1 MQHLVRQDK
10 KQDQENRFRL
20 FQKSWMRPVT
30 MLLAMAAFAG
40 GVRLGT
46 QPAQSMNDKRVFP
59 TVSDRPLDANLAM
72 HGQQAKEKILEQLNL
87 ERKRQMSADSALLL
101 KLAADLKA
109 EVDRTDK
116 DMLSITVIR
125 QANEIEKLAHNVRE
139 KMKASVTN

>member
-1 MQHLVRQDK
+1 MRHSVRLGKRQDL
-10 KQDQENRFRL
+10 ENRFRL
-20 FQKSWMRPVT
+20 FQKGWMRPAA

-40 GVRLGT
+40 SVRLGP

-59 TVSDRPLDANLAM
+59 TVPDRPLEAEVGR

-87 ERKRQMSADSALLL
+87 ERKRQMSADSVLLL

-125 QANEIEKLAHNVRE
+125 QANEIEMLAHNVRE
-139 KMKASVTN
+139 KMRASVTN